1 MSAFGTNDRWEDTLF
16 MDVTEY
22 DEFGNE
28 INGVDSEKNIIYLS
42 DEGTIVNKN
51 GDEVTNIS
59 ADSVFWMDDLRAE
72 GCLEVE
78 SFEEL

>member
-1 MSAFGTNDRWEDTLF
+1 M
-16 MDVTEY
+16 VT
-22 DEFGNE
+22 
-28 INGVDSEKNIIYLS
+28 IYLS
-42 DEGTIVNKN
+42 DEGRVVNYE

-59 ADSVFWMDDLRAE
+59 ADSVFWMDDLKAE